1 MLSSPSC
8 LPNLLTLS
16 LYGNPVISTINYI
29 SFLKMLIPTLTYIDD
44 RRIDED
50 LKDQSYRNN
59 NSKIRINKN
68 MNLSG
73 VCPQE

>member
-50 LKDQSYRNN
+50 LKD
-59 NSKIRINKN
+59 
-68 MNLSG
+68 
-73 VCPQE
+73 